1 MNCKCTLNEPL
12 ERHVFHDW
20 DVRSL
25 WRLFCIWKGVL
36 VKKTINFDWQKSI
49 LFDWQLLKWKCLQ
62 FGFGANNWRPKA
74 LTETC
79 GLLLF
84 LRKSIFDV
92 FWLNFSLHF
101 QLLKVR
107 WFWHILQLHTSA
119 QHCTFQHLASTSYSQ
134 HHPSSLFP
142 KNVLLSSNLCLW
154 LQYPT
159 MRTAWSVSFFV
170 YFSKTPPQY
179 WLKARSFAYRV
190 VTTAPLVATSVLSLL
205 SFQK

>member
-20 DVRSL
+20 DVCSL

-36 VKKTINFDWQKSI
+36 VKKKIIFDWLKSI

-101 QLLKVR
+101 QILKVT
-107 WFWHILQLHTSA
+107 WFWHFGSYKHLPNITHSNTSLQLHV
-119 QHCTFQHLASTSYSQ
+119 ASITPALGSPRNFYY
-134 HHPSSLFP
+134 PVIAKRGFP
-142 KNVLLSSNLCLW
+142 QLNKHQVW
-154 LQYPT
+154 LRMNELQI
-159 MRTAWSVSFFV
+159 S
-170 YFSKTPPQY
+170 
-179 WLKARSFAYRV
+179 
-190 VTTAPLVATSVLSLL
+190 
-205 SFQK
+205 